1 MDCSMPDFPV
11 LHYLPKFL
19 QTHVHWVYDVIQPPH
34 PLSTLSPAFNLS
46 LHQGKELAPMSWLFP
61 SSGQSIG
68 ASISASVLPMNTQGW
83 FPLGLTGLISLL
95 SKGFSSLLQH
105 HNSKASI
112 LQCSAFFMA
121 HISHPYMTTRKTITL
136 TIQTFVN
143 KVVSLFFNALSRF
156 DIAFLPRNK
165 HLLILWLQAPSTVI
179 LEPPK
184 IKSVTFST
192 FSPSIC
198 HEVMGLDAMIFIFWM
213 LTFNPTFSL
222 SFNFIKRLFSSSLL
236 SAIRMVSSA

>member
-1 MDCSMPDFPV
+1 MLFNHSV
-11 LHYLPKFL
+11 LSNSLQSHGLQHARLPCPSLSPKVSSDSCPL
-19 QTHVHWVYDVIQPPH
+19 SLWCH
-34 PLSTLSPAFNLS
+34 PTISSSTLSPAFNLS

-198 HEVMGLDAMIFIFWM
+198 H
-213 LTFNPTFSL
+213 
-222 SFNFIKRLFSSSLL
+222 
-236 SAIRMVSSA
+236 

>member
-1 MDCSMPDFPV
+1 MLFGHSI
-11 LHYLPKFL
+11 LSNSLQSHGLQHARLPCPSLSPKVSSDL
-19 QTHVHWVYDVIQPPH
+19 C
-34 PLSTLSPAFNLS
+34 PLSLWCHPTISSSVDSVSCLQSLPAS
-46 LHQGKELAPMSWLFP
+46 GSSPMSWLFP

-68 ASISASVLPMNTQGW
+68 ASISASVLPMNSQGW

-95 SKGFSSLLQH
+95 SKGISNLLQY

-136 TIQTFVN
+136 TIQTFAN
-143 KVVSLFFNALSRF
+143 KVVSLFFNTVSRF
-156 DIAFLPRNK
+156 DIAFLPRSK

-184 IKSVTFST
+184 IKSVTVST

-198 HEVMGLDAMIFIFWM
+198 HEVVAWSYILNVELEAS
-213 LTFNPTFSL
+213 FSTL
-222 SFNFIKRLFSSSLL
+222 LFHLQQEAL
-236 SAIRMVSSA
+236 

>member
-1 MDCSMPDFPV
+1 MYHSYNLRLSFSRSVMSTS
-11 LHYLPKFL
+11 LWSHGLQHARLPCPSLSPKVSSDSCPL
-19 QTHVHWVYDVIQPPH
+19 SLWCH
-34 PLSTLSPAFNLS
+34 PTISSSTLSPAFNLS

-95 SKGFSSLLQH
+95 SKGFSSLLH
-105 HNSKASI
+105 HHYSKASI

-198 HEVMGLDAMIFIFWM
+198 H
-213 LTFNPTFSL
+213 
-222 SFNFIKRLFSSSLL
+222 
-236 SAIRMVSSA
+236 